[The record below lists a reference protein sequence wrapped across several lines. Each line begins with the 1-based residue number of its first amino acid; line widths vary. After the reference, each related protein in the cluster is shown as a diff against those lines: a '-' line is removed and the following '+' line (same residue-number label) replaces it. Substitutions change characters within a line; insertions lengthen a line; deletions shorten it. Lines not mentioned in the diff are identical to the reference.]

1 MKYHVIIGLL
11 LTAVCSLNA
20 EAGQKPQDVSQAVK
34 QPTSSLNQQLLS
46 VNINTASVSE
56 LARLKGI
63 GESKAKAI
71 VEFRKAN
78 GEFKAI
84 TELEQVKGIGAKLVE
99 KNKSVIVL

>member
-1 MKYHVIIGLL
+1 MKYQIIAALL
-11 LTAVCSLNA
+11 LTVAFSLNTQ
-20 EAGQKPQDVSQAVK
+20 AGQKPTEVSKAVAT
-34 QPTSSLNQQLLS
+34 PTSQLNQQLLS

-63 GESKAKAI
+63 GELKAKAI
-71 VEFRKAN
+71 VEFRKMN

>member
-11 LTAVCSLNA
+11 LTAFLSMSA
-20 EAGQKPQDVSQAVK
+20 EAGQKPQDVSKAVK
-34 QPTSSLNQQLLS
+34 QPTSQPEQQSPS
-46 VNINTASVSE
+46 VNINTASVAE
-56 LARLKGI
+56 LAGLKGI

-78 GEFKAI
+78 GKFKAI

>member
-34 QPTSSLNQQLLS
+34 QPTSPLNQQLLS